1 MQPGSS
7 PPRIVAFEGREK
19 FSWTIKRWIEILA
32 SDDGLKIKEAA
43 N

>member
-1 MQPGSS
+1 MTAPSEAE
-7 PPRIVAFEGREK
+7 VREK

-32 SDDGLKIKEAA
+32 SDDRPEMKEAA